1 MTLSKQ
7 RNSVETQEI
16 VADTIGDGSQT
27 VTTAGTRVQLTS
39 TVTPC
44 RLVNIFAKAGNTG
57 NIFVGGSTVS
67 STRGMVLE
75 QARSTDWFPID
86 DLSKIYIDAAISSD
100 GVQYAYVV

>member
-27 VTTAGTRVQLTS
+27 VTTAGTRVQLT
-39 TVTPC
+39 TTATPC

-67 STRGMVLE
+67 SARGIVLE

-86 DLSKIYIDAAISSD
+86 DLSKVYIDAATNGD
-100 GVQYAYVV
+100 GVQYAFVV